1 MFETLQAVSALAQ
14 TIQLAYRLWEAG
26 FSKAKNAHKQYIEFG
41 VTIQNLGKNLDR
53 IKSVT
58 ENACSQLQRRR
69 LRAFDDDEL
78 LDTKSLDQIV
88 GNYAKTLADCERLL
102 RDKSKFRHDS
112 RNFVLNIVWNL
123 EIEPEVTKLRDRLAF
138 HNVKILMLLKPLE
151 MKMLADIQT
160 LILDLHDEVMF
171 ELKEIKG
178 ILTGP
183 ATDQAA
189 EERGL
194 LTRSLSVPEALASR
208 LHSALIQDRP
218 ECQEPD
224 KFPLQPGMD
233 AFLRYFQDGNSTP
246 ETDTYLNLMKC
257 LWIMSRIKKSAE
269 YNQLHEGSLW
279 QRYVNRMNYRLTKAC
294 DRWEQS
300 LAPEP
305 DMDTILRLPDN
316 EFQIWKTEED
326 EDEQDMVGDE
336 SIFLTEL
343 LNVTLPSE
351 RGTSTHKLRVLQ
363 NVDGTIQIQD
373 IATTMTGNRE
383 LNDVHRFDA
392 YLDKAHLIPI
402 YACPSSA
409 STVLNVKFKSDKDS
423 ANGISPSFGNLN
435 DLLRFQEIITGY
447 KPVLYLGDL
456 EVECHNSTRFSLG
469 GSMSKEKGK
478 VQIWQKKRPAQ
489 VLSEEQSSQSS
500 TISPT
505 NPTEPVFRQDE
516 PPERRLS
523 RMSASPP
530 SQGLIEKWRRDS
542 RLSMAPS
549 SITEGSVSSTIFTGT
564 RLSRIDTGSGTIA
577 FRMEK
582 PEVPKLILFLE
593 PKKGGHLS
601 FLSLDMDEDVFI
613 NTQTCDCRRPKSR
626 CTVSV
631 IENRKGPLPARRIT
645 SKHGLKTWNVAA
657 LGTSQPPMPPDPF
670 AVKDLRWI
678 KLQFGSVEDREKF
691 STRFNDVMKI
701 YKGRLADFYH
711 DMRVVKGRN
720 VATTEFRERHGS

>member
-41 VTIQNLGKNLDR
+41 LTIQNLGKNLDQ

-58 ENACSQLQRRR
+58 ENAYSQLQRSR
-69 LRAFDDDEL
+69 LQPFDDNTL

-88 GNYAKTLADCERLL
+88 GNYAKTLAECERLL

-138 HNVKILMLLKPLE
+138 HNAKILMLLKPLE
-151 MKMLADIQT
+151 MKMLADIRC
-160 LILDLHDEVMF
+160 LILDLHDEVMI

-178 ILTGP
+178 ILTSP
-183 ATDQAA
+183 ATDPAT
-189 EERGL
+189 EERRML
-194 LTRSLSVPEALASR
+194 ARSLSVPEDLASR
-208 LHSALIQDRP
+208 LNRALVQDRP
-218 ECQEPD
+218 ECQELD

-233 AFLRYFQDGNSTP
+233 AFLRCFQDANSTS
-246 ETDTYLNLMKC
+246 ETDKYLNLMKC
-257 LWIMSRIKKSAE
+257 LWIMSRIKRSAE
-269 YNQLHEGSLW
+269 YNELSDGSLW
-279 QRYVNRMNYRLTKAC
+279 QRYVNRANYRLTIVC

-316 EFQIWKTEED
+316 EFQIWGTEED
-326 EDEQDMVGDE
+326 EDGQDMTGDE
-336 SIFLTEL
+336 SVFLTEL

-351 RGTSTHKLRVLQ
+351 RGMSTHKLRVLQ

-373 IATTMTGNRE
+373 IASSTTANRE
-383 LNDVHRFDA
+383 FNDVHRFDA

-409 STVLNVKFKSDKDS
+409 STVLNVKFKSDKES
-423 ANGISPSFGNLN
+423 ANGISPSFGKQS
-435 DLLRFQEIITGY
+435 DLLKFQEIITGY
-447 KPVLYLGDL
+447 KTVFYLGDL
-456 EVECHNSTRFSLG
+456 EVESHNSTRFSLG
-469 GSMSKEKGK
+469 GTMSKEKGK
-478 VQIWQKKRPAQ
+478 VQIWQKKRLVQQP
-489 VLSEEQSSQSS
+489 SEQGSQSS
-500 TISPT
+500 TSSPT
-505 NPTEPVFRQDE
+505 DPIVPVSRQEE

-523 RMSASPP
+523 KISTSPP

-564 RLSRIDTGSGTIA
+564 KLSRMDTGSGTIA
-577 FRMEK
+577 IRMDK

-601 FLSLDMDEDVFI
+601 FLSVDMDEGIFI
-613 NTQTCDCRRPKSR
+613 NTQTCDCRRPRSR

-631 IENRKGPLPARRIT
+631 IEHHKGPLPARRIT
-645 SKHGLKTWNVAA
+645 SKHGLKSWNVAA
-657 LGTSQPPMPPDPF
+657 LGTSQPPVSPDPF
-670 AVKDLRWI
+670 SVKDLRWV
-678 KLQFGSVEDREKF
+678 KLQFNSVEDKEKF
-691 STRFNDVMKI
+691 ATRFNEVMKI

-711 DMRVVKGRN
+711 DMQVVKGRN
-720 VATTEFRERHGS
+720 VVTTEFRERRGT